1 MSHTATVTQ
10 KRPHER
16 FFPVK
21 IDKFLYKTNA
31 NPKKNILISENIGQR
46 RLNFSRKYFDALFY
60 HFIIISKLIKFK
72 ISSKY
77 VLKKQLK
84 VTIYHY

>member
-1 MSHTATVTQ
+1 M
-10 KRPHER
+10 
-16 FFPVK
+16 K

-46 RLNFSRKYFDALFY
+46 RLDFSRKNFNALFY
-60 HFIIISKLIKFK
+60 HFIIIFNLIKFK

-84 VTIYHY
+84 VTIITIKISLKPVGMLLFKLGV